1 VELGLAGRAAL
12 VTGGASGIGAAAAI
26 ALAREGCDVTI
37 VDCRTPQPGE
47 GTVAAIEA
55 LGRRADAVTA
65 DVRDQAGAEGVVRE
79 AEQRFG
85 RLDLLVCCAGVTADA
100 PSWRMSEQ
108 QWDDVLAV
116 NLKGTWNYNRAV
128 AAGFRE
134 RQAGRIVN
142 VASINGLRGKFGQ
155 ANYAASKAGVIG
167 MSKTL
172 ARELGRY
179 HVNVNVLAPGLVTS
193 PMTAGLPREVIE
205 AAIHESA
212 LGQAGTPEA
221 CADAIV
227 FLCSDA
233 ARHIT
238 GTVLQVDGG
247 QYM

>member
-1 VELGLAGRAAL
+1 MDCGLAGKAAL
-12 VTGGASGIGAAAAI
+12 VTGGASGIGAATAV

-37 VDCRTPQPGE
+37 VDRAPG
-47 GTVAAIEA
+47 GPLAAIES
-55 LGRRADAVTA
+55 LGRRARAVEA
-65 DVRDQAGAEGVVRE
+65 DVRDAGGADEVVRE
-79 AEQRFG
+79 ARARFG
-85 RLDLLVCCAGVTADA
+85 RIDVLVCSAGVTADA
-100 PSWRMSEQ
+100 PSWRMSEA
-108 QWDDVLAV
+108 QWDEVLAV

-128 AAGFRE
+128 TGPFRE
-134 RQAGRIVN
+134 QHSGRIVN

-155 ANYAASKAGVIG
+155 ANYTASKAGVIG

-179 HVNVNVLAPGLVTS
+179 DVNVNVVAPGLVTTK
-193 PMTAGLPREVIE
+193 MTAGLPADVIE
-205 AAIHESA
+205 AAMKESA
-212 LGQAGTPEA
+212 LGRACTPEA

-238 GTVLQVDGG
+238 GTVLRVDGG